1 MSTIFRAAPSLPISL
16 PVRFGAQPQGNSWL
30 DALLPVWRLVRL
42 WAQRRWQRIAL
53 RDLAD
58 MPHLLADLGLTRAQA
73 LREADEPF
81 WRT

>member
-1 MSTIFRAAPSLPISL
+1 MSTIFHEAPSLPISL
-16 PVRFGAQPQGNSWL
+16 PMRLGVRPQENSWPRP
-30 DALLPVWRLVRL
+30 LLAPWRLARL

-58 MPHLLADLGLTRAQA
+58 MPDLLADLGLTRAQA
-73 LREADEPF
+73 LREAGKPF